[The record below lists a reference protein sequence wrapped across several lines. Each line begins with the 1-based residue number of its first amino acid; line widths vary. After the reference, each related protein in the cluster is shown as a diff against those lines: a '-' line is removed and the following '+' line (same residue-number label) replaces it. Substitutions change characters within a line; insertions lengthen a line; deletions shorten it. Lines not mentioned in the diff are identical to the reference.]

1 MIADATLSGR
11 HLGGFDLFAILGLG
25 DLLLQPLGVANLAHA
40 VNSSRE
46 IYAKYLQNLLHLK
59 GVYAT
64 QITGGAH
71 WLVYIPD
78 HSRI

>member
-1 MIADATLSGR
+1 MIADPTLSGR

-25 DLLLQPLGVANLAHA
+25 DLLLEPLGVANLAHA
-40 VNSSRE
+40 VKSMPNTSR
-46 IYAKYLQNLLHLK
+46 ICYTDK

-78 HSRI
+78 QSRI